1 MNILIKRK
9 ERKPME
15 KVSLFKLN
23 CFISEDGEYIEAEA
37 DYNVKL
43 EEEGKWEEIK
53 KEIDKCM
60 EEITKIIAE

>member
-1 MNILIKRK
+1 
-9 ERKPME
+9 ME

-23 CFISEDGEYIEAEA
+23 CFISEDGEYLEAEA

-43 EEEGKWEEIK
+43 EEEGKWEDIK

-60 EEITKIIAE
+60 EEITKIISE